1 MKDNARLPVYT
12 LTSPLHDSRSVDV
25 ESAAFLQSLES
36 FMDFRFDVRGEDFSD
51 YGSSPI
57 SLIFVRTGGTE
68 GLFKAVFDSLGDAP
82 VRLLA
87 SGRNNSLAAAMEI
100 LSFLRMHGRDGEI
113 LHGDPESVAGR
124 ITLLACVE
132 SARRTLSESRYGVI
146 GRPSDWL
153 VASVAD
159 RGAVQEALGV
169 ALVDIGMDELLE
181 EISMK
186 EYPSGAQSGILPLS
200 LAGTGAV
207 GKEQFEGALQ
217 IYGALRR
224 LVARHGLSGFTL
236 RCFDLLDSVGN
247 TGCLGL
253 AMLNSEGLVAGCEGD
268 VPAMLTMAISRALT
282 GSSGFQC
289 NPSRIDTRSGS
300 IVLAHCT
307 VPLDMLRSYTYDTHF
322 ESGIGVAVRGE
333 MQEGDVTVF
342 KVSGDLSRYYVDE
355 AVLVENLCEKDLC
368 RTQLMLRT
376 GSSLDYFLKS
386 PLGNHH
392 VVLKGRHASLISA
405 FMDSAGALRHPE

>member
-1 MKDNARLPVYT
+1 MREGVALMAAVYCFRLDTP
-12 LTSPLHDSRSVDV
+12 
-25 ESAAFLQSLES
+25 
-36 FMDFRFDVRGEDFSD
+36 
-51 YGSSPI
+51 
-57 SLIFVRTGGTE
+57 
-68 GLFKAVFDSLGDAP
+68 
-82 VRLLA
+82 
-87 SGRNNSLAAAMEI
+87 
-100 LSFLRMHGRDGEI
+100 
-113 LHGDPESVAGR
+113 AGR

-132 SARRTLSESRYGVI
+132 SARWTLSASRYGVI

-355 AVLVENLCEKDLC
+355 AVLVENLCEKELC